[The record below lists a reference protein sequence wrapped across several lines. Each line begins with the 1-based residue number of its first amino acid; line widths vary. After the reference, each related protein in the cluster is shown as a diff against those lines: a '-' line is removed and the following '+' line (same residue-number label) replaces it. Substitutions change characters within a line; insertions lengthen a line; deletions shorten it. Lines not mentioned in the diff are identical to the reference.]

1 MRNALCVHGV
11 MLSLLIIGF
20 VTMMIGLT
28 MIPNPP
34 TRQVLGTTEEP
45 PVDRT
50 AIIVGSYGFRLSI
63 GGAILD
69 ILVIL
74 VYSYIVWRENRDVA
88 TVQPIEPVIK
98 PILKKGPVIEVIH
111 MRPKTARS
119 AQPEGLE
126 EPSRIAHSLA
136 YSDDQTVS
144 PV

>member
-28 MIPNPP
+28 IIPNPP

-45 PVDRT
+45 PIDRT

-74 VYSYIVWRENRDVA
+74 VYSYILWRENRDVA
-88 TVQPIEPVIK
+88 TVVPVAATPHSFDGPETHVVK
-98 PILKKGPVIEVIH
+98 PLVSILKKVTI
-111 MRPKTARS
+111 MDSKN
-119 AQPEGLE
+119 
-126 EPSRIAHSLA
+126 
-136 YSDDQTVS
+136 
-144 PV
+144 